1 MFPKDYIF
9 GGNMP
14 LIQWVMQNLQIYRL
28 PAYTASGTIF
38 LYSDKTIAS
47 FSENYFARTVKFDI
61 GSIGFDLS
69 GTPWT
74 VTAISA
80 YSNQETI
87 YTAKKNGTIKAFRD
101 SEILVNQIPINSLDS
116 LQKFLEKPIENLP
129 TYEGRRKI
137 RT

>member
-1 MFPKDYIF
+1 MFLKDYIF
-9 GGNMP
+9 GGDMP
-14 LIQWVMQNLQIYRL
+14 LIQWIMQNLQIYRT
-28 PAYTASGTIF
+28 PSYAASGTIF
-38 LYSDKTIAS
+38 LYGDKTIAS

-101 SEILVNQIPINSLDS
+101 SEILVNQIPIDQLNS
-116 LQKFLEKPIENLP
+116 LQKLLDKSMENSLNQNA
-129 TYEGRRKI
+129 RIK
-137 RT
+137 

>member
-1 MFPKDYIF
+1 
-9 GGNMP
+9 MP
-14 LIQWVMQNLQIYRL
+14 LIQWIMQNLQIYRT
-28 PAYTASGTIF
+28 PSYAASGTIF
-38 LYSDKTIAS
+38 LYGDKAIAS

-101 SEILVNQIPINSLDS
+101 SEILVNQIPIDQLNS
-116 LQKFLEKPIENLP
+116 LQKLLDKSMENSLNQNA
-129 TYEGRRKI
+129 RIK
-137 RT
+137 

>member
-14 LIQWVMQNLQIYRL
+14 LIQWIMQNLQIYRT

-38 LYSDKTIAS
+38 LYGDKTIAS
-47 FSENYFARTVKFDI
+47 FSENYFARTVKFNI
-61 GSIGFDLS
+61 GSTGFDLA
-69 GTPWT
+69 GTRWT
-74 VTAISA
+74 VTGISV
-80 YSNQETI
+80 YSNQETV
-87 YTAKKNGTIKAFRD
+87 YTAKKNGVIKIFRD
-101 SEILVNQIPINSLDS
+101 SEILVNQIPVDCLNS
-116 LQKFLEKPIENLP
+116 LQKCLDKPIENLP

>member
-1 MFPKDYIF
+1 
-9 GGNMP
+9 MP
-14 LIQWVMQNLQIYRL
+14 LIQWIMQNLQIYRT
-28 PAYTASGTIF
+28 PSYAASGTIF
-38 LYSDKTIAS
+38 LYGDKTIAS

-101 SEILVNQIPINSLDS
+101 SEILVNRIPIDQLNS
-116 LQKFLEKPIENLP
+116 LQKLLDKSMENSLNQNA
-129 TYEGRRKI
+129 RIK
-137 RT
+137 

>member
-1 MFPKDYIF
+1 MFSKDYIF
-9 GGNMP
+9 GGDMP
-14 LIQWVMQNLQIYRL
+14 LIQWIMQNLQIYRT
-28 PAYTASGTIF
+28 PSYAASGTIF
-38 LYSDKTIAS
+38 LYGDKTIAS

-101 SEILVNQIPINSLDS
+101 SEILVNQIPIDQLNS
-116 LQKFLEKPIENLP
+116 LQKLLDKSMENSLNQNA
-129 TYEGRRKI
+129 RIK
-137 RT
+137 